1 MSELSTAP
9 QRGPRHVAVIGAGI
23 VGVCTALY
31 LQRDGHRV
39 TLIDRLGPGE
49 GASKGNAAVIAA
61 ESCVPVATPGILW
74 RVPGMLMDPLG
85 PLAIRWRYL
94 PKLAPWLWEFV
105 KASSP
110 RRVEAISIA
119 LRPLLTQAVES
130 YVPLLKSAG
139 LEDMLRRTG
148 WLGVY
153 ESERKFAAAQADFA
167 LQRRRGVQMEVL
179 PPEEIRQFEPSL
191 APIYKHA
198 VYFPENAYVTDNYR
212 LVQALA
218 ENLVRNGGTLLKEE
232 VRDFALGPHG
242 PTNVITDKG
251 RHAVDA
257 VAVTGG
263 AWSRS
268 LSLKLGHRPLLDTER
283 GYHVMFPNPGFAPR
297 LPVYSGDYTFAA
309 TPLEH
314 GLRIA
319 GTVELGGLEAPPNYA
334 RARVLL
340 ERGRRMFPQL
350 NDADKSEWMGFRPSM
365 PDSVPVISASDKHR
379 NAFFSFGHGH
389 IGLTLGAV
397 TGRLMADLVAGRDPG
412 LDMRPYRI
420 DRF

>member
-1 MSELSTAP
+1 MNEPTTAP

-31 LQRDGHRV
+31 LQHDGHRV

-49 GASKGNAAVIAA
+49 GTSKGNGAVIAA

-110 RRVEAISIA
+110 KRVEEISIA
-119 LRPLLTQAVES
+119 LRPLLVQAVES

-139 LEDMLRRTG
+139 IEDMLRRTG

-153 ESERKFAAAQADFA
+153 EFEKKFAAAQADLA

-179 PPEEIRQFEPSL
+179 PAEEIRQFEPSL

-198 VYFPENAYVTDNYR
+198 VYFPENAYVTNNYR

-218 ENLVRNGGTLLKEE
+218 ESLVRNGGTLLREE

-242 PTNVITDKG
+242 PTHVITDKG
-251 RHAVDA
+251 HHAVDA
-257 VAVTGG
+257 VALTGG
-263 AWSRS
+263 AWSKA
-268 LSLKLGHRPLLDTER
+268 LAVKLGHRPLLDTER
-283 GYHVMFPNPGFAPR
+283 GYHVMFPNPGVTPR
-297 LPVYSGDYTFAA
+297 LPVYSGDYSFAA

-350 NDADKSEWMGFRPSM
+350 EEAGKTEWMGFRPSM
-365 PDSVPVISASDKHR
+365 PDSVPVISGSSR
-379 NAFFSFGHGH
+379 TPNAFFSFGHGH

-397 TGRLMADLVAGRDPG
+397 TGRVMADLVAGRDPG

>member
-1 MSELSTAP
+1 MSTDNTS
-9 QRGPRHVAVIGAGI
+9 RHVAVVGAGI
-23 VGVCTALY
+23 VGVCAALY

-39 TLIDRLGPGE
+39 TLIDRQGPGE

-94 PKLAPWLWEFV
+94 PRLAPWLWEFV

-110 RRVEAISIA
+110 ARVEEISGA
-119 LRPLLTQAVES
+119 LRPLLTQAVDS
-130 YVPLLKSAG
+130 YVPLLKNAG
-139 LEDMLRRTG
+139 IEDMLRRTG

-153 ESERKFAAAQADFA
+153 ESERKFAAAQPDLA
-167 LQRRRGVQMEVL
+167 LQRRRGVQMQVL
-179 PPEEIRQFEPSL
+179 PAEEIRQFEPCL

-198 VYFPENAYVTDNYR
+198 VYFPENAYVTNNYR

-218 ENLVRNGGTLLKEE
+218 ESLVRGGGAVLKED
-232 VRDFALGPHG
+232 VRDFEIGPNG
-242 PTNVITDKG
+242 PTHVVTDRT

-257 VAVTGG
+257 VAITGG
-263 AWSRS
+263 AWSKALARR
-268 LSLKLGHRPLLDTER
+268 LGHRPLLDTER
-283 GYHVMFPNPGFAPR
+283 GYHVMFPNPGVAPR
-297 LPVYSGDYTFAA
+297 LPIYSGDYSFAV

-314 GLRIA
+314 GLRFA

-334 RARVLL
+334 RAQVLV

-350 NDADKSEWMGFRPSM
+350 NETGRTEWMGFRPSM
-365 PDSVPVISASDKHR
+365 PDSVPVISGSDKHR
-379 NAFFSFGHGH
+379 NAVFAFGHGH

-397 TGRLMADLVAGRDPG
+397 TGRLVADLVAGRDPG